1 MVEIREREQLTEPKI
16 SIKSEV
22 RIIGCQVVKDKL
34 ITQLDDGREVIIA
47 INLLTKWGVLDKEV
61 QPEQLKNPELHS
73 EGRYIYFPKI
83 DDTLPVRVISEGIFK
98 SSLRKLELLDAVPN
112 LQELRKIPGLDLHP
126 LKDDRKGQHA
136 IKINDQWRI
145 CFI

>member
-1 MVEIREREQLTEPKI
+1 MVRTIEREQLTEPKV
-16 SIKSEV
+16 SIKSEI
-22 RIIGCQVVKDKL
+22 RIISCQVVKDKL

-83 DDTLPVRVISEGIFK
+83 DDTLPVRIISEGIFK
-98 SSLRKLELLDAVPN
+98 SCWER
-112 LQELRKIPGLDLHP
+112 
-126 LKDDRKGQHA
+126 
-136 IKINDQWRI
+136 
-145 CFI
+145 